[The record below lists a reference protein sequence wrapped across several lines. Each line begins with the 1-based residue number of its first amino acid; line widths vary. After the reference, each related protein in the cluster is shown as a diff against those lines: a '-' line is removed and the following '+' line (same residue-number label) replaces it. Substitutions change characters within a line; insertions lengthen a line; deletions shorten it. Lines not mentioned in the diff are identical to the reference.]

1 MLAHKE
7 NRYPSPNQ
15 TLNLT
20 QAVTQ
25 AVTLAL
31 TLT

>member
-1 MLAHKE
+1 MLAHEQE
-7 NRYPSPNQ
+7 NRYPSLNQ
-15 TLNLT
+15 TPNL
-20 QAVTQ
+20 TQ